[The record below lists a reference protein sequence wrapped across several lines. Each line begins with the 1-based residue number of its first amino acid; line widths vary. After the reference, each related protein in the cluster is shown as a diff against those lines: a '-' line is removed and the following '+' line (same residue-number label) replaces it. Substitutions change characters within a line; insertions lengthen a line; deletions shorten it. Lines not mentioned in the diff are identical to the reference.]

1 VFTEK
6 GCPSDGGRCESYL
19 KASYE
24 VLAPVLEHFRECRS
38 GAVMGAVA
46 VATDQNQSRLDDLG
60 DLLGRESLG
69 GDKLVQ
75 ERRNDGV
82 GGNGLPKD

>member
-1 VFTEK
+1 
-6 GCPSDGGRCESYL
+6 
-19 KASYE
+19 
-24 VLAPVLEHFRECRS
+24 
-38 GAVMGAVA
+38 MGAVA